1 MQRYRDIVF
10 TFSRYGF
17 GYVAMELGLYDLL
30 SMPRRVLSKDKTK
43 HPSQTTGE
51 RIRLFLEDLGPTF
64 IKLGQF
70 ASTRSDIFPQ
80 DIIEELEKLQDNV
93 PPFSSEEAKLLL
105 EKELGN
111 SVGELFDH
119 FEEDPLAAA
128 SIGQVHRGVLKT
140 GESVAIKIQ
149 RPYIKT
155 TINTDLEILD
165 NIARLA
171 ENRLEWAS
179 RYQIRDIIDEFSKS
193 LRKELD
199 YTNEGRNAEKIAKQ
213 FANDPHIRIPNI
225 YWKYSTK
232 QVLTMEFIK
241 GIKLNEET
249 KLKEYNI
256 NNEILAERII
266 NSMFKQV
273 FIDGFFH
280 GDPHPGNIMTLR
292 DEEVVY
298 IDFGLV
304 GFVTSDMK
312 KHLSS
317 FVISL
322 MRQNTDGLI
331 KAISKMGVIPN
342 DTDMKRLR
350 SDVDLLRIKYYDV
363 PLSEVSL
370 GESIN
375 DLFTVTYTHHI
386 HLPSELA
393 LLGKALLT
401 IEGIVEELD
410 PNISIIKM
418 AEPFGKQLLKER
430 YHPKNISEDIAGD
443 LAEYGDMITELPTTV
458 KELKSVIKKGKVRLE
473 INVPSL
479 DRSLK
484 KLDQISNRLSF
495 SIVLLSFSIIMTGL
509 IIGSAIVRQST
520 LLWDI
525 PVIEVGFIVATLMFL
540 MILFGIFK
548 SGRF

>member
-10 TFSRYGF
+10 TLSRYGF
-17 GYVAMELGLYDLL
+17 GYVAMEMGLYDLL
-30 SMPRRVLSKDKTK
+30 SMPKRMLSKDKTK

-80 DIIEELEKLQDNV
+80 DIIKELEKLQENV
-93 PPFSSEEAKLLL
+93 PPFSSGDAKLIL

-111 SVGELFDH
+111 SVEELFNH
-119 FEEDPLAAA
+119 FEEKPLAAA
-128 SIGQVHRGVLKT
+128 SIGQVHRGILKT
-140 GESVAIKIQ
+140 GENVAIKIQ
-149 RPYIKT
+149 RPDIKT

-171 ENRLEWAS
+171 ESRLEWAS

-199 YTNEGRNAEKIAKQ
+199 YTNEGRNAEKISKQ
-213 FANDPHIRIPNI
+213 FADNPHIRIPNI
-225 YWKYSTK
+225 YWDYSTK

-241 GIKLNEET
+241 GIKLHDEE
-249 KLKEYNI
+249 KLKEFDI
-256 NNEILAERII
+256 NNEVLAERII
-266 NSMFKQV
+266 KSMFQQV

-280 GDPHPGNIMTLR
+280 GDPHPGNIMTLPG
-292 DEEVVY
+292 EEVVY
-298 IDFGLV
+298 LDFGLV
-304 GFVTSDMK
+304 GFVTSTMK

-317 FVISL
+317 FVIAL
-322 MRQNTDGLI
+322 MRQSTDGII
-331 KAISKMGVIPN
+331 KTITKMGVVPN

-350 SDVDLLRIKYYDV
+350 TDVDLLRIKYYDI

-375 DLFTVTYTHHI
+375 DLFAVTYTHHI
-386 HLPSELA
+386 HLPSDLA

-401 IEGIVEELD
+401 IEGIVEKLD

-418 AEPFGKQLLKER
+418 AEPFGKQLLKQR
-430 YHPKNISEDIAGD
+430 YNPKSVAEDIVGD
-443 LAEYGDMITELPTTV
+443 IAEYGDLLTELPTTIN
-458 KELKSVIKKGKVRLE
+458 ELKSVINKGKVRLE

-509 IIGSAIVRQST
+509 IIGSAVVRQST

-525 PVIEVGFIVATLMFL
+525 PVIEIGFIVATLMFL
-540 MILFGIFK
+540 MILFGIFR